1 MAGTTVKIKQSAVL
15 GKVPEALSLV
25 QGELALNTADQ
36 KLYSKDSTGYV
47 FEIGGASGAS
57 GANEIITTD
66 IIATASQTS
75 FPVLYNVLY
84 DHVNVY
90 YNGLKLAEV
99 DFTATS
105 GTNVLLTAGALV
117 GDIVTIEVIK
127 AINLANGSNVNEYEF
142 IATLGQTTFVVPDGY
157 NKAADDIDVYV
168 NGIKLLASLD
178 YTHTNGTDV
187 VLTDSTVAGDEVV
200 IKHIKIIALA
210 NVVNVSGENA
220 SAIIPTGT
228 TVQRDVSPDAGYLRL
243 NNTLNVI
250 EFYNG
255 TTWVSLGSEGYTDT
269 KITDLIAAAPAALDT
284 LNELAAALGNDD
296 DFATTV
302 TNALTG
308 KVDDSQVLTDV
319 PAGAVF
325 TDTVYSHP
333 ASHTIAEVT
342 GLQGT
347 LDGKVDDAQ
356 VLTNVPSGA
365 LFTDTIYSHPTNHA
379 ISVITGL
386 QTALDGKVDDSQV
399 LTDVPSG
406 AVFTDTVY
414 DSTAI
419 DAAVALNT
427 AKVTNVT
434 TNLSTTT
441 TATTNTVVSSDG
453 TNAVL
458 PAATTTVA
466 GVQTGADKAKL
477 DGIEVGATAD
487 QTNAEIKTAYEAN
500 ANSNEF
506 SDAEQ
511 TKLAGI
517 ATSANNYTH
526 PANHAIS
533 VITGLQTALDGK
545 VDDSQVLTD
554 VPSGAVFTDTET
566 TTTLSIATNILSYVD
581 ELGATTNLD
590 LSLYLDDTNLAYIA
604 SGALNGSTGIATFT
618 RSDATTFT
626 VDLSALLD
634 DTSVTVNNTLT
645 STSTTEALSAN
656 QGKVLKGLADGLET
670 RVALNDAKVSNVAHP
685 LVETA
690 VPVGAVFT
698 DTVYTH
704 PTQHS
709 ISEITNLQTEI
720 DAALGNAV
728 AMAIALG

>member
-365 LFTDTIYSHPTNHA
+365 LFTDT
-379 ISVITGL
+379 
-386 QTALDGKVDDSQV
+386 
-399 LTDVPSG
+399 
-406 AVFTDTVY
+406 
-414 DSTAI
+414 
-419 DAAVALNT
+419 
-427 AKVTNVT
+427 
-434 TNLSTTT
+434 
-441 TATTNTVVSSDG
+441 
-453 TNAVL
+453 
-458 PAATTTVA
+458 
-466 GVQTGADKAKL
+466 
-477 DGIEVGATAD
+477 
-487 QTNAEIKTAYEAN
+487 
-500 ANSNEF
+500 
-506 SDAEQ
+506 
-511 TKLAGI
+511 
-517 ATSANNYTH
+517 
-526 PANHAIS
+526 
-533 VITGLQTALDGK
+533 
-545 VDDSQVLTD
+545 
-554 VPSGAVFTDTET
+554 ET
-566 TTTLSIATNILSYVD
+566 TTTLSLATNILSYVD

>member
-1 MAGTTVKIKQSAVL
+1 
-15 GKVPEALSLV
+15 
-25 QGELALNTADQ
+25 
-36 KLYSKDSTGYV
+36 
-47 FEIGGASGAS
+47 
-57 GANEIITTD
+57 
-66 IIATASQTS
+66 
-75 FPVLYNVLY
+75 
-84 DHVNVY
+84 
-90 YNGLKLAEV
+90 
-99 DFTATS
+99 
-105 GTNVLLTAGALV
+105 
-117 GDIVTIEVIK
+117 
-127 AINLANGSNVNEYEF
+127 
-142 IATLGQTTFVVPDGY
+142 
-157 NKAADDIDVYV
+157 
-168 NGIKLLASLD
+168 
-178 YTHTNGTDV
+178 
-187 VLTDSTVAGDEVV
+187 
-200 IKHIKIIALA
+200 
-210 NVVNVSGENA
+210 
-220 SAIIPTGT
+220 
-228 TVQRDVSPDAGYLRL
+228 
-243 NNTLNVI
+243 
-250 EFYNG
+250 
-255 TTWVSLGSEGYTDT
+255 
-269 KITDLIAAAPAALDT
+269 
-284 LNELAAALGNDD
+284 
-296 DFATTV
+296 
-302 TNALTG
+302 
-308 KVDDSQVLTDV
+308 
-319 PAGAVF
+319 
-325 TDTVYSHP
+325 
-333 ASHTIAEVT
+333 
-342 GLQGT
+342 
-347 LDGKVDDAQ
+347 
-356 VLTNVPSGA
+356 

-709 ISEITNLQTEI
+709 ISEITNLQAELDNI
-720 DAALGNAV
+720 RAEAV